1 MQLLRE
7 NAGYCVCL
15 AIVTSNLLTLLFLLG
30 FICNSKFKG
39 FFFKMVAKEIQLC
52 IQNQLPVALVSSEL
66 WEQDLNIRY
75 GGSISVYCSS
85 WMRHKGDQ
93 EGGEK

>member
-1 MQLLRE
+1 
-7 NAGYCVCL
+7 
-15 AIVTSNLLTLLFLLG
+15 
-30 FICNSKFKG
+30 
-39 FFFKMVAKEIQLC
+39 MVAKEIQLR

-66 WEQDLNIRY
+66 WERDLNIRY